1 MAKTYSLTRSCDTT
15 SQSINQSEAIQSGIN
30 DTVTVRSTKQCY
42 STEKDR
48 WVFSRCWND
57 RRVDADDVTSSRSE
71 FQCRSSSH
79 VLTFPISKLSL
90 PSPSHDQ
97 RNSFMNHQWGHVPR
111 GRWVFYKRAFS
122 AHTQKRTQAP
132 VFSTAFCT
140 SANSWSTISQN
151 DTQHLSWTQS
161 SPEYLHTVT
170 VSTRK
175 TSKMSSGIMWYAA
188 RVRCF
193 NKPHMMLSRVQPQ
206 SMVQPTRDH
215 REVDIAARHGCMLY
229 LQ

>member
-161 SPEYLHTVT
+161 RSIFIQLRFQLAKHQRCLPVLCDMQHVYD
-170 VSTRK
+170 VSTSH
-175 TSKMSSGIMWYAA
+175 TWCWAG
-188 RVRCF
+188 F
-193 NKPHMMLSRVQPQ
+193 NHSPWSNPPETTVKL
-206 SMVQPTRDH
+206 T
-215 REVDIAARHGCMLY
+215 
-229 LQ
+229 